1 MRTTPQRNRAQHP
14 RSLATL
20 WRRRANQAR
29 PIVYDGVLYIV
40 TGDNDLDVHDLHLF
54 YSGSITTGGG
64 LVFVGRGDG
73 RITALDW
80 SNGKRFWE
88 FQTDGGVNAPTST
101 FVHDGKQYLV
111 VYAGGTSLA
120 GSKRSDGVWL
130 FSLDG
135 TLQSLR
141 ATPPIRHR
149 ARRPRRR
156 SPCRRA
162 ASRISRTAGSCS
174 ASTMRPEEL
183 HDVAAF
189 VLGRNRPSRR
199 RLTRRAYAATQWLRP
214 CCFA

>member
-73 RITALDW
+73 RI
-80 SNGKRFWE
+80 
-88 FQTDGGVNAPTST
+88 GVNAPTST

-189 VLGRNRPSRR
+189 VLGRNRRR
-199 RLTRRAYAATQWLRP
+199 GAD
-214 CCFA
+214 

>member
-101 FVHDGKQYLV
+101 F
-111 VYAGGTSLA
+111 
-120 GSKRSDGVWL
+120 
-130 FSLDG
+130 
-135 TLQSLR
+135 
-141 ATPPIRHR
+141 
-149 ARRPRRR
+149 ARRQAISRRVRRRHEPRRQQAVRRGLVILARRHAAIVARDSADPPSRTTTAATIAVPAGRVADLAHGGELFGQHDAARGAPRRR
-156 SPCRRA
+156 
-162 ASRISRTAGSCS
+162 RICS
-174 ASTMRPEEL
+174 WPKS
-183 HDVAAF
+183 
-189 VLGRNRPSRR
+189 PSRR